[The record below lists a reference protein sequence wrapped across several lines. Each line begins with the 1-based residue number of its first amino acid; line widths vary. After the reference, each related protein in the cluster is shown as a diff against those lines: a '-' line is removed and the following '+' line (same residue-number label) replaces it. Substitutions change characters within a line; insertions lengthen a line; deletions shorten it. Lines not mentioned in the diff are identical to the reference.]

1 MKVASANSGITNT
14 KNEKGFNTAFEEAL
28 KQINPSLE
36 MGKYKTKEGET
47 LYKIAKYF
55 SAKFQDLSKNNSYFT
70 AREKANG
77 EFNDTGRRL
86 FRVCTEENIKAFQ
99 NPQNLDG
106 ERDKASDLTNHKS
119 SFEASRTSKATRTN
133 VGPDSVPNSPSGSP
147 VLEENLKRTSSL
159 P

>member
-1 MKVASANSGITNT
+1 MKVASKNSGITNT
-14 KNEKGFNTAFEEAL
+14 KNEEGFNTAFKEAL

-36 MGKYKTKEGET
+36 INKYKPKEEET

-70 AREKANG
+70 ARERANG

-86 FRVCTEENIKAFQ
+86 FRVCTEENIEAFQ
-99 NPQNLDG
+99 TQNLDRERG
-106 ERDKASDLTNHKS
+106 EASDSTRA

-133 VGPDSVPNSPSGSP
+133 VGPDSVPNSPSATPAETSP
-147 VLEENLKRTSSL
+147 PLRTSSL